1 MRKLISVAIV
11 LSLSLLC
18 IAARAN
24 ITLDLTTVDSQGVI
38 NGAIFE
44 QYSPQPTGTGKIQ
57 SFVRIQRP
65 GNDEIGPEA
74 GYNTD
79 GTREFQTKGGNF
91 THSLLLSAVPVVTIN
106 SVNYREFFLDIGE
119 GGNATNC
126 YLSVDELNIHLEPVG
141 TLSGYPTNFSNPI
154 YTLDNGGDNW
164 IKLDAT
170 LSGSGNGKADML
182 AYIPDSLFT
191 GSNQYVYLY
200 SKLGVNFAADD
211 GPEEWA
217 VRKSSPI
224 IPAPGAIA
232 LGSIGVAFVGWL
244 RRRRTL

>member
-11 LSLSLLC
+11 LALSLLC
-18 IAARAN
+18 MAARAN
-24 ITLDLTTVDSQGVI
+24 ITLDLATLGSEGTI

-57 SFVRIQRP
+57 SFVRIQRH
-65 GNDEIGPEA
+65 GNESGIEA

-91 THSLLLSAVPVVTIN
+91 THSLLLSDVPVVTIN

-119 GGNATNC
+119 SENATGR
-126 YLSVDELNIHLEPVG
+126 YLSLDELKIHLELVG
-141 TLSGYPTNFSNPI
+141 DLSGYPANFSAPI

-164 IKLDAT
+164 IKLNAN

-191 GSNQYVYLY
+191 GLNQYVYLY

-217 VRKSSPI
+217 VRGRGVI

-232 LGSIGVAFVGWL
+232 IGGIGVGLVGWL

>member
-1 MRKLISVAIV
+1 MRKLISVVIV
-11 LSLSLLC
+11 LAISLLC

-24 ITLDLTTVDSQGVI
+24 ITLDLATLGSEGTI

-57 SFVRIQRP
+57 SFVRIQENGQER
-65 GNDEIGPEA
+65 

-79 GTREFQTKGGNF
+79 GDLEFNTKGGNF

-106 SVNYREFFLDIGE
+106 SVDYREFFLDIGE
-119 GGNATNC
+119 SENATGR
-126 YLSVDELNIHLEPVG
+126 YLSLDELKIHLELVG
-141 TLSGYPTNFSNPI
+141 DLSGYPANFSNPI
-154 YTLDNGGDNW
+154 YNLDNGGDNW
-164 IKLDAT
+164 IKLNAN
-170 LSGSGNGKADML
+170 LSGGGNGKADML
-182 AYIPDSLFT
+182 AYIPNSLFT

-217 VRKSSPI
+217 VRGRGVI

-232 LGSIGVAFVGWL
+232 IGGIGVGLVGWL